1 MPNLIVILFNLIY
14 PIFYVGFLVRVVY
27 VRESVKTQGKAR
39 SQDRIVT
46 AGFRECLTGKAFPR
60 DTRETFCFVNLSY
73 LIYTI
78 STHTIYTHIIH
89 KC

>member
-1 MPNLIVILFNLIY
+1 M
-14 PIFYVGFLVRVVY
+14 GFLVRVVY

-60 DTRETFCFVNLSY
+60 DTRETFFFVNLSY